1 MMKAFEWTNPA
12 NINEAV
18 KMLQA
23 SPGRYR
29 RSAAA
34 DCRRPGLADDDER
47 LHVAA
52 GACCQ
57 SERIFRGSISISLT
71 ARGLTIG
78 ALVTLTELEEHAG
91 VRKSFPGLAEA
102 AHSIATPQIRNLGT
116 VGGNLC
122 QRPRCWYFRLE
133 EVNCL
138 KKGGSEC
145 YAASGENK
153 YNAIIAGGPSYIV
166 HPSDLA
172 PMLLALGATV
182 TVIGA
187 AGKRV
192 IPLDKFFTLPSE
204 GNIRREN
211 VLKNDDIITQIYVPA
226 SALAEKSTYLKFK
239 ERESLDFALA
249 SAAVALR
256 LGPNQA
262 VQRCAD
268 CSWRRGADTVARSR
282 GREISRWQKI
292 DAGRAC
298 RSREDRARRS
308 EAAREKCVQGSA
320 CANARTS
327 RVSKSGKCLGG
338 SYGKR
343 ISRTT
348 PISVLRIAAV
358 EEVLHARS
366 TGDKC

>member
-1 MMKAFEWTNPA
+1 MKAFEWTNPA
-12 NINEAV
+12 SINEAV
-18 KMLQA
+18 RMLQA
-23 SPGRYR
+23 PAGDIDEAPQPIAGGQDLLTTMKDYTS
-29 RSAAA
+29 
-34 DCRRPGLADDDER
+34 RPVRLVNLKNISGLNN
-47 LHVAA
+47 
-52 GACCQ
+52 
-57 SERIFRGSISISLT
+57 ITIN

-133 EVNCL
+133 EVICL

-153 YNAIIAGGPSYIV
+153 YNAILGGGPSFIV

-172 PMLLALGATV
+172 PMLVALGATV
-182 TVIGA
+182 SVTGA
-187 AGKRV
+187 TGKRV
-192 IPLDKFFTLPSE
+192 IPLDKFFTLPTE

-211 VLKNDDIITQIYVPA
+211 VLKNDDIITQINVPA
-226 SALAEKSTYLKFK
+226 SALAAKSTYLKFK

-262 VQRCAD
+262 VRESRIVLGGVAPIP
-268 CSWRRGADTVARSR
+268 WRVPAAEKFLVGKKLTPEVLA
-282 GREISRWQKI
+282 
-292 DAGRAC
+292 
-298 RSREDRARRS
+298 
-308 EAAREKCVQGSA
+308 EAAKIALAEAKPLEKNAYKVPLTQTLVRRA
-320 CANARTS
+320 LTKAANVPA
-327 RVSKSGKCLGG
+327 
-338 SYGKR
+338 
-343 ISRTT
+343 
-348 PISVLRIAAV
+348 SV
-358 EEVLHARS
+358 
-366 TGDKC
+366 